1 MTTLHTNSQ
10 ALGISPGRAIGSNP
24 RVDGAVRRMLATLA
38 ALPECASASLYT
50 HEPDSDR
57 YVLRMAAPGG
67 CAAMRHAYAPGEGA
81 IGVAALRRK
90 PSRGRGRLYA
100 VPILS
105 ARDRVA
111 GVIGLVARP
120 SKTLSRQAVLF
131 TATVAQSISCALE
144 CEHLRDTARKHAEL
158 LDALERLTRGASS
171 TSNDAGA
178 LDSVAR
184 LGPSMIAGTTCAV
197 YVRERHQAGLHLA
210 AASPSLFPL
219 PSICPDALVRASRRE
234 AGGAGQVRIEA
245 DDSGAASTGDARAT
259 GTVLVTPIPLDAERG
274 GALLILDHRSR
285 QFSADDVALAERLA
299 QTAGIVLRNR
309 HLCDLADERARPEV
323 FLWETLDPIGVADP
337 ARTLA
342 HARRLGHDLLRPHVV
357 LVASARTHA
366 QAERLHRHILTEE
379 RNGLVNN
386 LGTRVVA
393 IIPAHRL
400 SEVAFDGLSVGVSR
414 PCSDPAR
421 YPTAYRD
428 AQEALDIGTKLFG
441 TGRIISIEALE
452 SYRLIPAFMKDGLTD
467 TIEYQLMA
475 RLPDDLLKTLE
486 VYLDAGGN
494 ATRAAK
500 QLFLHR
506 NTLRQRLDRI
516 ATLLSVDLTASE
528 RWLPLQLAVKAA
540 RLARLAPAAGLQV
553 RDGVPEPSGAPGA
566 AAARVELAEVSP
578 RAHSSA

>member
-1 MTTLHTNSQ
+1 
-10 ALGISPGRAIGSNP
+10 
-24 RVDGAVRRMLATLA
+24 MLTALA
-38 ALPECASASLYT
+38 ALPECASATLYT
-50 HEPDSDR
+50 HEQDPDR
-57 YVLRMAAPGG
+57 YVLRMAAPSE
-67 CAAMRHAYAPGEGA
+67 CAAVRHAYAPGEGP
-81 IGVAALRRK
+81 IGIAALRRK
-90 PSRGRGRLYA
+90 PARGRGRLYA

-105 ARDRVA
+105 ARERVA

-120 SKTLSRQAVLF
+120 SRALSRQAVLF

-144 CEHLRDTARKHAEL
+144 CEQLRDIARKHAEL
-158 LDALERLTRGASS
+158 LDALERLTRGASN
-171 TSNDAGA
+171 SNDAGA

-184 LGPSMIAGTTCAV
+184 LGPWMIAGTTCAV
-197 YVRERHQAGLHLA
+197 YVRERHQAGLHLV
-210 AASPSLFPL
+210 AASPSLYPL
-219 PSICPDALVRASRRE
+219 PPICPDALVRASRRE
-234 AGGAGQVRIEA
+234 GGGAGQVRIGQH
-245 DDSGAASTGDARAT
+245 DSGTPPAGDVHSM
-259 GTVLVTPIPLDAERG
+259 GTVLVTPIPLDAERDG
-274 GALLILDHRSR
+274 VLLILDHRSR
-285 QFSADDVALAERLA
+285 RFSVDDVALVERLA

-366 QAERLHRHILTEE
+366 QAEQLHGHILTEE

-393 IIPAHRL
+393 IVPAHRL
-400 SEVAFDGLSVGVSR
+400 SEMALDGLSVGVSR
-414 PCSDPAR
+414 PCTDPER

-441 TGRIISIEALE
+441 TGRIISIEELE
-452 SYRLIPAFMKDGLTD
+452 SYRLIPAFMKGGLTETRD
-467 TIEYQLMA
+467 YQLMA
-475 RLPDDLLKTLE
+475 RVPDDLLKTLE

-516 ATLLSVDLTASE
+516 ATLLGVDLAASE

-540 RLARLAPAAGLQV
+540 RLTRLAPTAGLYV
-553 RDGVPEPSGAPGA
+553 GDGVPEPPLAPA
-566 AAARVELAEVSP
+566 APAPHVELAEVSP
-578 RAHSSA
+578 RAHGSA